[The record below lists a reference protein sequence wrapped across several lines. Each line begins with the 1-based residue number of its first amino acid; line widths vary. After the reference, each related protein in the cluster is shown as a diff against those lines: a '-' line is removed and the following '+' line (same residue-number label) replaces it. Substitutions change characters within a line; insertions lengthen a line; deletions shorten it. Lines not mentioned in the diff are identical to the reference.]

1 MDTHDS
7 RVRSPRSLRCGW
19 YVARW
24 AAFCATAA
32 MGAAHGQ
39 SLAPAAA
46 ALTDAPGPVGGV
58 PDKLPELNLPST
70 DELRL
75 VVPRPVKAATAAL
88 GMGRQRLALV
98 IGIGTLGSR
107 QVLDSAPRDSLA
119 VAAALRSAGFVVMV
133 REDATRADL
142 RAALKEFNG
151 RLQPGGMGVLYA
163 TALGAQV
170 DGRNLLV
177 PRDAPLD
184 ATVPPAAV
192 ADGLRAAGVP
202 VQELVDALMG
212 TIDSPRMLVLDAA
225 YKHPALNKLPQ
236 SGLTAQPL
244 PPGMMALFAQS
255 PQAVQEV
262 PAVAPLPAPAPT
274 DPLQVAASP
283 FARLLVRSVLTPK
296 LSGAEVLRSTHRAV
310 VDSTQGAVTPWIAGD
325 TDANEEMAELTLL
338 DAVLPR
344 TPEEYA
350 REGVKR
356 VVAQMTRPD
365 AARAGEQPVSEVLQ
379 QAQAPA
385 TAEPPGTTKPPSVP
399 ADNTRTSLPE
409 LPANTTTAL
418 GSAANALGTAA
429 SVAGTVASVAG
440 TAATVA
446 VGLKA
451 AQAVATASVASTA
464 IGAAT
469 AVAGNAVALATRLGS
484 SGSGESAARQVVSAA
499 AAPAAAVAAAAAPAT
514 ATVTAASTVAA
525 LPTAPVLAPSTPA
538 VRAAS
543 TTPAAARGLVASAGE
558 MAVNE
563 ALQASPQAPTERQPA
578 AARPATTPAAT
589 QPPGT
594 DGRTTRNAE
603 GGERPVYTPRSNS
616 FGYAEGDTF
625 SYRVT
630 DTWKGE
636 VTGRYTTAIE
646 EVLESGQMLA
656 NGQQVALDAQ
666 GRLQS
671 LRNTDGS
678 LQRFEPHQDLWW
690 SKPTAG
696 QSRDV
701 DFKEIFERADKTRG
715 ETQFKGSSSVGRLQ
729 KIETPAGPFDALP
742 IETTGWYH
750 ERLANGTL
758 TSGKFERT
766 VWYSPQLGHPVAIDI
781 KDVDRLGKL
790 LKRERVEL
798 THAQQVRG
806 AN

>member
-1 MDTHDS
+1 MNKFDS
-7 RVRSPRSLRCGW
+7 RARSSRGVRRSW
-19 YVARW
+19 SARL
-24 AAFCATAA
+24 AALCAAA
-32 MGAAHGQ
+32 AVGAAQGQ
-39 SLAPAAA
+39 TPAPTTS

-58 PDKLPELNLPST
+58 PDRLPDLKMPSA
-70 DELRL
+70 EQLRL
-75 VVPRPVKAATAAL
+75 AVPGPVKAATAAL
-88 GMGRQRLALV
+88 GLGRQRLALV
-98 IGIGTLGSR
+98 MGLGTLGSR

-119 VAAALRSAGFVVMV
+119 VATALRTAGFVVMV
-133 REDATRADL
+133 REDATSADL
-142 RAALKEFNG
+142 RAALKEFHE
-151 RLQPGGMGVLYA
+151 RLQPGGMGLLYV

-170 DGRNLLV
+170 DGRNLLL

-184 ATVPPAAV
+184 PTASAAAV
-192 ADGLRAAGVP
+192 AEGLRTKAVP

-212 TIDSPRMLVLDAA
+212 TAESPRMLVLDAA

-236 SGLTAQPL
+236 SGLGAQAL

-262 PAVAPLPAPAPT
+262 PAVAPLPTPAPT
-274 DPLQVAASP
+274 DPQLLAASP

-296 LSGAEVLRSTHRAV
+296 LSGAEVLRTTHRAM
-310 VDSTQGAVTPWIAGD
+310 VDSTQGAVTPWLAGD
-325 TDANEEMAELTLL
+325 TDANEEMAELSLL
-338 DAVLPR
+338 DALLPR

-356 VVAQMTRPD
+356 AVAQMTRPG

-385 TAEPPGTTKPPSVP
+385 TTEPPGTSKAPSVP
-399 ADNTRTSLPE
+399 ADNARTSLPE
-409 LPANTTTAL
+409 LPANTSAL

-451 AQAVATASVASTA
+451 VQAVAAVNVASTA
-464 IGAAT
+464 VGAAT

-484 SGSGESAARQVVSAA
+484 SGSGESAARQAVTAA
-499 AAPAAAVAAAAAPAT
+499 ATAPAPAT
-514 ATVTAASTVAA
+514 AIVATAATAA
-525 LPTAPVLAPSTPA
+525 TLPTASISAASTPA

-543 TTPAAARGLVASAGE
+543 AGPAAARSLAAGAGE

-563 ALQASPQAPTERQPA
+563 LLQASPPAPSRAE
-578 AARPATTPAAT
+578 PAAT
-589 QPPGT
+589 RSPASTGTNQPPAT

-646 EVLESGQMLA
+646 EVLDNGQMLA
-656 NGQQVALDAQ
+656 NSQQVALDAQ
-666 GRLQS
+666 GRLKS
-671 LRNTDGS
+671 LRNIDGS

-690 SKPTAG
+690 SKPTPG

-715 ETQFKGSSSVGRLQ
+715 ETQFKGSSSVGKLR
-729 KIETPAGPFDALP
+729 KIETPAGEFEALP
-742 IETTGWYH
+742 IETSGWYH
-750 ERLANGTL
+750 ERLVDGTL

-798 THAQQVRG
+798 THAQQVR
-806 AN
+806 AAP

>member
-1 MDTHDS
+1 
-7 RVRSPRSLRCGW
+7 
-19 YVARW
+19 
-24 AAFCATAA
+24 

-39 SLAPAAA
+39 SPAPAAGSLTD
-46 ALTDAPGPVGGV
+46 ALTGAPGPVGGV
-58 PDKLPELNLPST
+58 PDKLPDFKMPSA
-70 DELRL
+70 DQLRM
-75 VVPRPVKAATAAL
+75 VVPGPVKAATAAL
-88 GMGRQRLALV
+88 GLGRQRLALV

-133 REDATRADL
+133 REDATSADL
-142 RAALKEFNG
+142 RAALKEFNA
-151 RLQPGGMGVLYA
+151 RLQPGGMGLLYV

-170 DGRNLLV
+170 DGRNLLL

-184 ATVPPAAV
+184 AAAPAAAV

-212 TIDSPRMLVLDAA
+212 TTDSPRMLVVDAA

-236 SGLTAQPL
+236 SGLMAQAL

-255 PQAVQEV
+255 PQAVQDV
-262 PAVAPLPAPAPT
+262 PAVAALPTPAPT
-274 DPLQVAASP
+274 DPQLLAASP

-356 VVAQMTRPD
+356 AVAQMTKPG
-365 AARAGEQPVSEVLQ
+365 AARAGEQSVSEVLQ

-385 TAEPPGTTKPPSVP
+385 TAEPPGPSKAPSVP
-399 ADNTRTSLPE
+399 ADNARASLPE
-409 LPANTTTAL
+409 LPANTSAL

-451 AQAVATASVASTA
+451 VQAMATAQVASTA
-464 IGAAT
+464 VGAAT
-469 AVAGNAVALATRLGS
+469 AVAGNAVALVTRLGS
-484 SGSGESAARQVVSAA
+484 SGSGESAARQAVSAA
-499 AAPAAAVAAAAAPAT
+499 AAPAAA
-514 ATVTAASTVAA
+514 TVAA
-525 LPTAPVLAPSTPA
+525 LPSASLAANSTAA

-543 TTPAAARGLVASAGE
+543 AAPAAARSLAAGAGE

-563 ALQASPQAPTERQPA
+563 VLQASPPAPAKAQPDATRSPASA
-578 AARPATTPAAT
+578 AAI
-589 QPPGT
+589 QPPAT
-594 DGRTTRNAE
+594 DGRTTRNPE

-616 FGYAEGDTF
+616 YGYAEGDTF

-636 VTGRYTTAIE
+636 VTDRYTTAIE
-646 EVLESGQMLA
+646 EVLDNGQMLA
-656 NGQQVALDAQ
+656 NSQQVALDAQ
-666 GRLQS
+666 GRLKS
-671 LRNTDGS
+671 RRNIDGS

-690 SKPTAG
+690 SKPTPG
-696 QSRDV
+696 QRRDV

-729 KIETPAGPFDALP
+729 KIETPAGAFEALP
-742 IETTGWYH
+742 IATSGWYH
-750 ERLANGTL
+750 ETLANGTL
-758 TSGKFERT
+758 SSGKFERT

>member
-1 MDTHDS
+1 M
-7 RVRSPRSLRCGW
+7 
-19 YVARW
+19 
-24 AAFCATAA
+24 
-32 MGAAHGQ
+32 
-39 SLAPAAA
+39 
-46 ALTDAPGPVGGV
+46 LTDAPGPVGGV
-58 PDKLPELNLPST
+58 PDKLPDLKMPSA
-70 DELRL
+70 DQLRM
-75 VVPRPVKAATAAL
+75 VVPGPVTAATAAL
-88 GMGRQRLALV
+88 GLGRQRLALV
-98 IGIGTLGSR
+98 IGIGMLGSR

-133 REDATRADL
+133 REDATGADL
-142 RAALKEFNG
+142 RAALKEFNA
-151 RLQPGGMGVLYA
+151 RLQPGGMGLLYV

-170 DGRNLLV
+170 DGRNLLL

-184 ATVPPAAV
+184 AAAPAAAV
-192 ADGLRAAGVP
+192 ADGLRTKGVP

-212 TIDSPRMLVLDAA
+212 TTDSPRMLVVDAA

-236 SGLTAQPL
+236 SGLMAQAL

-262 PAVAPLPAPAPT
+262 PAVATLPTPAPT
-274 DPLQVAASP
+274 DPQLLAASP

-344 TPEEYA
+344 TPDEYA
-350 REGVKR
+350 REGLKR
-356 VVAQMTRPD
+356 AVAQMTKPG
-365 AARAGEQPVSEVLQ
+365 AARAGEQSVSEVLQ

-385 TAEPPGTTKPPSVP
+385 SAEPPGPAKSPSVP
-399 ADNTRTSLPE
+399 ADNARASLPDLPE
-409 LPANTTTAL
+409 LPANTSAL
-418 GSAANALGTAA
+418 GSVANALGTAA
-429 SVAGTVASVAG
+429 SVAGTVASVAV

-451 AQAVATASVASTA
+451 AQAVAAAQVASTA
-464 IGAAT
+464 VGAAT
-469 AVAGNAVALATRLGS
+469 AVAGNAVALVTRLGS
-484 SGSGESAARQVVSAA
+484 SGSGESAARQAVSAA
-499 AAPAAAVAAAAAPAT
+499 AAPAAA
-514 ATVTAASTVAA
+514 TVAA
-525 LPTAPVLAPSTPA
+525 QPSASVATASTAA
-538 VRAAS
+538 VQAAS
-543 TTPAAARGLVASAGE
+543 AAPAAARSLAAGAGE

-563 ALQASPQAPTERQPA
+563 VLQASPPAPAKAQPDAARSPASPA
-578 AARPATTPAAT
+578 AI
-589 QPPGT
+589 QPPAT
-594 DGRTTRNAE
+594 DGRTTRNPE

-616 FGYAEGDTF
+616 YGYAEGDTF

-636 VTGRYTTAIE
+636 VTDRYTTAIE
-646 EVLESGQMLA
+646 EVLDNGQMLA
-656 NGQQVALDAQ
+656 NSQQVALDEQ
-666 GRLQS
+666 GRLKS
-671 LRNTDGS
+671 RRNIDGS

-690 SKPTAG
+690 SKPTPG

-729 KIETPAGPFDALP
+729 KIETPAGAFEALP
-742 IETTGWYH
+742 IETSGWYH
-750 ERLANGTL
+750 ETLANGTL

-798 THAQQVRG
+798 THAQQVR
-806 AN
+806 ATP